1 MLYRSYVS
9 VFFFSSRRRH
19 TRCALVTGVQTCALP
34 ISGDTLDIDS
44 LPINLVSFIAHT
56 RQKQFSEELQLSG
69 KSGRL
74 EWIGGLYYF
83 IEKGYEEADAK
94 SFSILDPN
102 AKVFRN
108 TSGDARSVS
117 KAIYG
122 QINYHLTDRLRA
134 TGGLRYTWDSR
145 SEEHT

>member
-1 MLYRSYVS
+1 MRISDW
-9 VFFFSSRRRH
+9 SSDV
-19 TRCALVTGVQTCALP
+19 CSSDL
-34 ISGDTLDIDS
+34 
-44 LPINLVSFIAHT
+44 
-56 RQKQFSEELQLSG
+56 LQLSG

-145 SEEHT
+145 KLLLHTRLDRDTLACAIPAGQRAIPGGACARTRDIAFAYPAWTAGLDRKGTR

>member
-1 MLYRSYVS
+1 MRISDW
-9 VFFFSSRRRH
+9 SSDV
-19 TRCALVTGVQTCALP
+19 CSSDL
-34 ISGDTLDIDS
+34 
-44 LPINLVSFIAHT
+44 
-56 RQKQFSEELQLSG
+56 LQLSG

-102 AKVFRN
+102 AKAFRN

-134 TGGLRYTWDSR
+134 TGGLRYTCDSR
-145 SEEHT
+145 KLVLHTRMDRDTLECWIPADHRALPVADGDRTPDSDFDLSAWRSMGSASMWVG

>member
-1 MLYRSYVS
+1 MRISDW
-9 VFFFSSRRRH
+9 SSDV
-19 TRCALVTGVQTCALP
+19 CSSDL
-34 ISGDTLDIDS
+34 
-44 LPINLVSFIAHT
+44 T

-117 KAIYG
+117 KAIYAH
-122 QINYHLTDRLRA
+122 INYPLTDRLRA
-134 TGGLRYTWDSR
+134 NGGLRSTWDSR
-145 SEEHT
+145 KLWLHNTLARTPLECAIPVDQPT

>member
-1 MLYRSYVS
+1 MMIYMCFFLMIRRPPRSTRTDTLVPYSTLFRSNLQSITAYRE
-9 VFFFSSRRRH
+9 
-19 TRCALVTGVQTCALP
+19 AK
-34 ISGDTLDIDS
+34 SGDTLDIDS

-108 TSGDARSVS
+108 TSGDASRDRKSTR
-117 KAIYG
+117 
-122 QINYHLTDRLRA
+122 LT
-134 TGGLRYTWDSR
+134 S
-145 SEEHT
+145 SH

>member
-1 MLYRSYVS
+1 MRISDW
-9 VFFFSSRRRH
+9 SSDV
-19 TRCALVTGVQTCALP
+19 CSSDL
-34 ISGDTLDIDS
+34 
-44 LPINLVSFIAHT
+44 
-56 RQKQFSEELQLSG
+56 LQLSG

-122 QINYHLTDRLRA
+122 QINYHLIDRLRA

-145 SEEHT
+145 KLVLHTRQIGRASWRERGGQSV

>member
-1 MLYRSYVS
+1 MRISDW
-9 VFFFSSRRRH
+9 SSDV
-19 TRCALVTGVQTCALP
+19 CSSDL
-34 ISGDTLDIDS
+34 IDS

-122 QINYHLTDRLRA
+122 QINYHLTDSTENRVV
-134 TGGLRYTWDSR
+134 GK
-145 SEEHT
+145 E

>member
-1 MLYRSYVS
+1 MCCSRCMVT
-9 VFFFSSRRRH
+9 FFFSSRRRH

-34 ISGDTLDIDS
+34 IYVDPGGANLQSITAYREAKSGDTLDIDS

-117 KAIYG
+117 K
-122 QINYHLTDRLRA
+122 
-134 TGGLRYTWDSR
+134 
-145 SEEHT
+145 

>member
-1 MLYRSYVS
+1 MRISDW
-9 VFFFSSRRRH
+9 SSDV
-19 TRCALVTGVQTCALP
+19 CSSDL
-34 ISGDTLDIDS
+34 
-44 LPINLVSFIAHT
+44 
-56 RQKQFSEELQLSG
+56 LQLSG

-122 QINYHLTDRLRA
+122 QSNYHLTDRLSA

-145 SEEHT
+145 KLVLHIRMDRATTECPIPEHSRDTPGGACGRPRVIGFAYPVGTA